1 MTILT
6 SSLIAV
12 PAAAAGQPAP
22 PGRIRYA
29 QIRPV
34 CPPPTPGHATCTAL
48 ARIPVAASIA
58 AQVGAL
64 PYTQN
69 DGASESGPTGGLTPT
84 QLARAYEYD
93 PASGGTGQT
102 VAIVVAYDDP
112 KIEEDLATFDEH
124 YELPPCTTENGC
136 LKKVGQEGPELPKA
150 DESGWSGEA
159 SLDVETVH
167 SVCSNCKILL
177 VEAKNYGVKNLA
189 ASASEAVELGATEVS
204 NSYASPEV
212 KGEGGFVEAGYNHP
226 GVVITA
232 GAGDYGYDNWDYVPE
247 GLEAPEKPSMPASL
261 PTVVAVGG
269 TSLEL
274 NANGT
279 RESESVWN
287 DNGPP
292 SRKDVELPAATGGGC
307 STLFTAPLW
316 QQEAPGW
323 ANTGCKTMRLVADI
337 SAVAD
342 PLTGFAVYDSY
353 NCGAICEKSG
363 LGKGWVTLGGTSLST
378 PFVTGLY
385 ALAGGSGGV
394 PYPALTLYGHIGQ
407 ELSLY
412 DVTQGGNG
420 YCDDEAAAACGE
432 PKANEEHGKIDCEG
446 TTACDAAPGF
456 DGPSGVGAP
465 HGLGAFRPLLP
476 AAVITPPAS
485 LRAGSAASFNAS
497 ASTDPYP
504 GGSISSYSWNWGD
517 GSVEGTGVAPTHTFV
532 TPGTYTVTLTITDN
546 YGLVSAPVT
555 QAVTVPAPPAL
566 TTDQASSPTQTTA
579 TLNATVNPEGA
590 TVTECEFEYGPTNSY
605 GKTASC
611 ASLPGSGTSPVEL
624 SAEVT
629 GLTANTTYHFRISAT
644 NAGGTSKGSDQEFKT
659 LPNAPTVET
668 KPASPIAQTTTTL
681 NASVNPNGAT
691 VTECEFEYGTTN
703 SYGKTASCASLPGSG
718 TSPVE
723 VSAEVTGL
731 TANTTYHFRISATNA
746 GGTTYGSEQTLST
759 LPNPPAIGAA
769 EYLPAEPLPL
779 RGAVDPNGGEVTAC
793 YFEYGITPLYGTTT
807 PCVTLPGAG
816 TAEVQV
822 DGIPEGLIPNAT
834 YYLRV
839 VATNA
844 GGTSYGGDLVF
855 KAVSDLPSVLADSSS
870 RIEALIAGRLV
881 PVGKKATIDSLLRTG
896 AFIVE
901 FSAVEAGELAVDWY
915 EVPRGA
921 RLAKGRPK
929 PVLVATGKRSF
940 SEAGS
945 ARLKLRLTVAGRL
958 LLRNAKQ
965 LNAKQLKLTAE
976 GTFTPTGMGAVSA
989 FRTFVLKR

>member
-1 MTILT
+1 
-6 SSLIAV
+6 
-12 PAAAAGQPAP
+12 
-22 PGRIRYA
+22 
-29 QIRPV
+29 
-34 CPPPTPGHATCTAL
+34 L

-517 GSVEGTGVAPTHTFV
+517 DSVEGTGVAPTHTFV

-590 TVTECEFEYGPTNSY
+590 TVTG
-605 GKTASC
+605 
-611 ASLPGSGTSPVEL
+611 
-624 SAEVT
+624 
-629 GLTANTTYHFRISAT
+629 
-644 NAGGTSKGSDQEFKT
+644 
-659 LPNAPTVET
+659 
-668 KPASPIAQTTTTL
+668 
-681 NASVNPNGAT
+681 
-691 VTECEFEYGTTN
+691 CEFEYGTTN